1 MTKRG
6 RLGEML
12 LHRAMITPEQLQQA
26 LDDQRRTGELLG
38 RILVRT
44 GHLEESDLLQTLG
57 DQLGVPVVTLND
69 RSVDPEALSKVP
81 DEFAMRH
88 QLIPL
93 RKDDQ
98 THTLTVA
105 MANPLDVH
113 PLDDLRLVTGYDIQ
127 PALASP
133 SEIKRAIEQFYME
146 KMIQDI
152 SGGEADLAAEEAP
165 DIADLQKL
173 ASEALVIQ
181 LVNLIIHQA
190 VQERAS
196 DIHVEPFERD
206 LRVRYRID
214 GVLGDAQT
222 PPRRLHSA
230 IVSRIKILAEM
241 NIAERRLPQD
251 GRIRL
256 RVSGRQID
264 LRVSTVPTMHGE
276 SVVMRILD
284 KQTALL
290 GLEELGMAQ
299 DYLVRFRRLI
309 SQPYGIILVTGPTG
323 SGKTTSLYAALS
335 EIYSEEKKIITVED
349 PVEYQLPGITQI
361 QMRENIGLNFATG
374 LRSIVRQ
381 DPDIIMVGEIR
392 DAETAE
398 IAIQAALTGH
408 LVFSTLHTNDAAGAV
423 SRLLDMGAE
432 PYLLAS
438 SLLGAVA
445 QRLVRRICQK
455 CKAPAE
461 PDIDSLRDVGI
472 SFEEAQNT
480 PPMRGQGCD
489 ECNRTGYKYRQ
500 GVYEQMIVD
509 DEIRQMIVDRTS
521 STLIRRYAVQKGGM
535 RSLMADGRLKVLEG
549 MTTVDE
555 VLRVCQRDN
564 I

>member
-1 MTKRG
+1 MLVERG
-6 RLGEML
+6 F
-12 LHRAMITPEQLQQA
+12 ITPDQLEQA
-26 LDDQRRTGELLG
+26 LDEQRRTGELLG
-38 RILVRT
+38 RILVRLGFT
-44 GHLEESDLLQTLG
+44 QESDLLATLG
-57 DQLGVPVVTLND
+57 DQLGLPVVNLND
-69 RSVDPEALSKVP
+69 RNVDPEALSKVP

-93 RKDDQ
+93 RADDQ

-113 PLDDLRLVTGYDIQ
+113 PLDDLRLVTGYSIQ

-133 SEIKRAIEQFYME
+133 NDIKRAIEQFYME

-152 SGGEADLAAEEAP
+152 SGQDGEIAMEEAP

-196 DIHVEPFERD
+196 DIHVEPFERE
-206 LRVRYRID
+206 LKVRYRVD
-214 GVLGDAQT
+214 GVLREAQT

-230 IVSRIKILAEM
+230 IVSRIKILGEM

-264 LRVSTVPTMHGE
+264 LRVSTVPTMWGE

-290 GLEELGMAQ
+290 GLEELGMAM
-299 DYLVRFRRLI
+299 DTLTRFRRI
-309 SQPYGIILVTGPTG
+309 IAQPYGIILVTGPTG

-335 EIYSEEKKIITVED
+335 EIFSVEKKIITVED
-349 PVEYQLPGITQI
+349 PVEYQLSGITQI
-361 QMRENIGLNFATG
+361 QIRENIGLTFASG
-374 LRSIVRQ
+374 LRHIVRQ
-381 DPDIIMVGEIR
+381 DPDVIMVGEIR
-392 DAETAE
+392 DQETAE

-423 SRLLDMGAE
+423 SRILDMGAE
-432 PYLLAS
+432 PYLVAS

-445 QRLVRRICQK
+445 QRLVRRVCQK
-455 CKAPAE
+455 CKAP
-461 PDIDSLRDVGI
+461 IDVDPLDLQDVGI
-472 SFEEAQNT
+472 SPEEAKKN
-480 PPMRGQGCD
+480 PPMKGQGCD
-489 ECNRTGYKYRQ
+489 ECSGTGFKYRM
-500 GVYEQMIVD
+500 GVYEQMVVD

-521 STLIRRYAVQKGGM
+521 STLIRRYAVQSGGM
-535 RSLMADGRLKVLEG
+535 RTLLGDGRMKIQNGL
-549 MTTVDE
+549 TTVDE
-555 VLRVCQRDN
+555 VLRVCQKDQ

>member
-1 MTKRG
+1 MPTKRG

-12 LHRAMITPEQLQQA
+12 VSRGTITPEQLTLA
-26 LDDQRRTGELLG
+26 LEDQRRTGELLG
-38 RILVRT
+38 RILIRMGNLKET
-44 GHLEESDLLQTLG
+44 ELLQTLG
-57 DQLGVPVVTLND
+57 DQLGLPVVTLND
-69 RSVDPEALSKVP
+69 RNVDPEALSKVP

-88 QLIPL
+88 QLIPI
-93 RKDDQ
+93 RTDDA

-133 SEIKRAIEQFYME
+133 AEIKRAIEQFYME

-152 SGGEADLAAEEAP
+152 HGQESDLSMDEAP

-196 DIHVEPFERD
+196 DIHIEPFERE
-206 LRVRYRID
+206 LTVRYRID
-214 GVLGDAQT
+214 GVLREAQN

-264 LRVSTVPTMHGE
+264 LRVSTIPTMYGE

-284 KQTALL
+284 RQSVLS
-290 GLEELGMAQ
+290 LEELGMAQ
-299 DYLVRFRRLI
+299 DTLGQFRRLI

-323 SGKTTSLYAALS
+323 SGKTTSLYASLM
-335 EIYSEEKKIITVED
+335 EIFTPEKKIITVEE
-349 PVEYQLPGITQI
+349 PVEYQLQGINQI
-361 QMRENIGLNFATG
+361 QIRESIGLSFAAA
-374 LRSIVRQ
+374 LRHIVRQ

-392 DAETAE
+392 DADTAE

-432 PYLLAS
+432 PYLVAS

-445 QRLVRRICQK
+445 QRLVRRVCQT
-455 CKAPAE
+455 CKAPF
-461 PDIDSLRDVGI
+461 PVDQVSLHDVGI
-472 SFEEAQNT
+472 TTEEAAKH
-480 PPMRGQGCD
+480 PPMKGMGCD
-489 ECNRTGYKYRQ
+489 ECSTSGFKYRL
-500 GVYEQMIVD
+500 GVYEQMVVD
-509 DEIRQMIVDRTS
+509 DEIRQMIVDKTS
-521 STLIRRYAVQKGGM
+521 ATLIRRHAVQQNGM
-535 RSLMADGRLKVLEG
+535 RTLLGDGRLKVLQG
-549 MTTVDE
+549 LTTVDE
-555 VLRVCQRDN
+555 VLRVCQREQV
-564 I
+564 

>member
-1 MTKRG
+1 
-6 RLGEML
+6 ML
-12 LHRAMITPEQLQQA
+12 LARGLITTEQLAEA
-26 LDDQRRTGELLG
+26 LDEQRRTGDLLG
-38 RILVRT
+38 LLLVRF
-44 GHLEESDLLQTLG
+44 GYLAEDALLQTLG
-57 DQLGVPVVTLND
+57 DQLGLPVVSLND
-69 RSVDPEALSKVP
+69 RNVDPDALSRVP

-93 RKDDQ
+93 RADEEARV
-98 THTLTVA
+98 LTVA

-113 PLDDLRLVTGYDIQ
+113 PLDDLRLVTGFEIR

-133 SEIKRAIEQFYME
+133 TEIKRAIEQYYME

-152 SGGEADLAAEEAP
+152 SGQETDLTAEETP

-196 DIHVEPFERD
+196 DIHVEPFERE
-206 LRVRYRID
+206 LRVRYRVD
-214 GVLGDAQT
+214 GVLRDAQT
-222 PPRRLHSA
+222 PPRRLHAA

-264 LRVSTVPTMHGE
+264 LRVSTIPSMHGE

-284 KQTALL
+284 RQTAML
-290 GLEELGMAQ
+290 GLEELGMAA
-299 DYLVRFRRLI
+299 DSLTRFRRLI
-309 SQPYGIILVTGPTG
+309 TQPYGIVLVTGPTG

-335 EIYSEEKKIITVED
+335 EIYSVEKKIITVED
-349 PVEYQLPGITQI
+349 PVEYQLPGVTQM

-374 LRSIVRQ
+374 LRHIVRQ

-392 DAETAE
+392 DQETAD

-408 LVFSTLHTNDAAGAV
+408 LVFSTLHTNDAPGAV

-432 PYLLAS
+432 PYLVAS
-438 SLLGAVA
+438 SLLGVVA
-445 QRLVRRICQK
+445 QRLVRQICQK
-455 CKAPAE
+455 CKAPADVDE
-461 PDIDSLRDVGI
+461 ESLNDVGI
-472 SFEEAQNT
+472 TPEDVKLH
-480 PPMRGQGCD
+480 PPMKGKGCD
-489 ECNRTGYKYRQ
+489 ECGRTGYKYRL
-500 GVYEQMIVD
+500 GVYEQMVVD
-509 DEIRQMIVDRTS
+509 DEIRQMIVNHTS
-521 STLIRRYAVQKGGM
+521 STVIRRYAVQTGGM
-535 RSLMADGRLKVLEG
+535 RTLMGDGRIKILNGV
-549 MTTVDE
+549 TTVDE
-555 VLRVCQRDN
+555 VLRVCQRDQ